1 MIKIFKY
8 YKIEFKNKV
17 QKCNKN
23 IYHNYKF

>member
-8 YKIEFKNKV
+8 YKIEFKNKAL
-17 QKCNKN
+17 KCNKN